1 VFEHGVGEIYPGGD
15 VAQLAER
22 IDKILYHPEL
32 REKYHQ
38 AAIVASKTLHWGVE
52 KETLIRIYQELLLNL
67 QREAG

>member
-38 AAIVASKTLHWGVE
+38 AANVAAQTLHWGVE
-52 KETLIRIYQELLLNL
+52 KETLRSVYQKLL
-67 QREAG
+67 QE